1 MENTAV
7 VPSTLQ
13 PAGSGVLVR
22 MSPRTRGLL
31 VLGAAALAAIVAAA
45 WLWSASPTYRVLFTN
60 LSDRDGGAVIAQ
72 LSQMNIPY
80 RNADGGT
87 VLVPADKVHEA
98 RLKLASQGLPKGSV
112 VGFEIMESQKL
123 GITQFQEQVNY
134 QRALEGELARSIG
147 TLAPVSGS
155 RVHLALP
162 KQSGFLRDKQPPT
175 ASVLLQLHPGKT
187 LDRAQVAGIVHL
199 VSSSVPELSPKSVS
213 VVDQHGNLLAS
224 ERQGTAGLDAAQLDY
239 VARIEADTIKRIED
253 ILEPIMGRGNVR
265 AQVTADVDFTQ
276 VENMAESYAPNQG
289 PEAKST
295 VRSQSLSDS
304 SQPGPAVTG
313 GVPGALSNQPPTP
326 ATAQINAAPGAPGG
340 AQAAASTANNN
351 TRRDSITNYEL
362 DKTVRHTKS
371 ASGQIKRL
379 TAAVVVNHR
388 MKAGENGAAATATPL
403 SEDDLKNVN
412 ALVREAMGFSQ
423 QRGDSLNVVNSV
435 FSTVDLGT
443 PEALPAWKQPE
454 MVALGKQ
461 IGQAMLFLMLTLIV
475 VFGVVRPALKAIATV
490 PRPVAPPPAP
500 EAMAAA
506 GAAPGALPQLEVS
519 APNPAL
525 ENLRNIAKNDPATVA
540 NVVKAWVGDSKAA

>member
-412 ALVREAMGFSQ
+412 ALVREAMGFNQ

-490 PRPVAPPPAP
+490 PRPVPPPPAP